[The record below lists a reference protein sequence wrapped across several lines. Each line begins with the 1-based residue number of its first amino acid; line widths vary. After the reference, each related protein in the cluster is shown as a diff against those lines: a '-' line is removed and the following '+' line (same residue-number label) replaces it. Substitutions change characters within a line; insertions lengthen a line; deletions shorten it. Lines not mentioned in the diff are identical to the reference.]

1 MKKHKQNNQGSQTGL
16 STTAGASNTGAST
29 APRMAPAGG
38 APGNTGT
45 TGPVSNANPY
55 PRGLS

>member
-1 MKKHKQNNQGSQTGL
+1 VKKQKQNNQGAVSGL

-29 APRMAPAGG
+29 GLKMAPAGG
-38 APGNTGT
+38 APGTVGT
-45 TGPVSNANPY
+45 MGPVSNANPY